1 MVHKKQRERPALGRQ
16 DRLLLYGTVA
26 TTGAA
31 VMMLELLGT
40 RIIGPFYGVSLYVW
54 SSLISVAL
62 IALSLGY
69 YLGGVVADRETAF
82 RLSYAI
88 ALAGLTAAAIPFIS
102 RPILLWT
109 NGLGMRGGAFASA
122 LLLFTA
128 PLTLLGMVGPQVIK
142 MATLRREDVG
152 MAAGSI
158 FAISTVGSVVGTLLL
173 GFYLLP
179 ALGSRVILYGV
190 SAALV
195 LLAAVVALY
204 ERRLGFNAL
213 GKVALIGIATGVGL
227 WLKIGEA
234 SPAERDYRLV
244 YEAESHY
251 GWVRVIDDRARRVRW
266 MLSDAS
272 VISALRLDTKGTV
285 LGYQKIIATLPHL
298 RPAGKDAL
306 LVGLGGGH
314 IATALAEQDVAV
326 DAVEID
332 PVVAQAARDFF
343 LYKPS
348 GVLLVGDARYE
359 IRNLDKRYDFI
370 IHDCFTGGAVPS
382 HLLSVEMFR
391 DLDRLL
397 KADGLLA
404 LNFVGFSQAPASA
417 AIEAVYRTLG
427 EIFPHRQVMV
437 TLPGE
442 NFNDFIVLAA
452 HQPIS
457 FDIPPE
463 ILAPDG
469 ETPLYA
475 WLAAHEQTVAEGG
488 ALITDDFN
496 PLERLQVA
504 KAEYYREI
512 LLERMGPMLL
522 VF

>member
-179 ALGSRVILYGV
+179 ELGSRAVLYGV
-190 SAALV
+190 SAVLC
-195 LLAAVVALY
+195 LLAVIVAFY
-204 ERRLGFNAL
+204 ERRLGLDAL
-213 GKVALIGIATGVGL
+213 GKVVIIGLVTGAGL
-227 WLKIGEA
+227 
-234 SPAERDYRLV
+234 
-244 YEAESHY
+244 
-251 GWVRVIDDRARRVRW
+251 
-266 MLSDAS
+266 
-272 VISALRLDTKGTV
+272 
-285 LGYQKIIATLPHL
+285 
-298 RPAGKDAL
+298 
-306 LVGLGGGH
+306 
-314 IATALAEQDVAV
+314 
-326 DAVEID
+326 
-332 PVVAQAARDFF
+332 
-343 LYKPS
+343 
-348 GVLLVGDARYE
+348 
-359 IRNLDKRYDFI
+359 
-370 IHDCFTGGAVPS
+370 
-382 HLLSVEMFR
+382 
-391 DLDRLL
+391 
-397 KADGLLA
+397 
-404 LNFVGFSQAPASA
+404 
-417 AIEAVYRTLG
+417 
-427 EIFPHRQVMV
+427 
-437 TLPGE
+437 
-442 NFNDFIVLAA
+442 
-452 HQPIS
+452 
-457 FDIPPE
+457 
-463 ILAPDG
+463 
-469 ETPLYA
+469 
-475 WLAAHEQTVAEGG
+475 
-488 ALITDDFN
+488 
-496 PLERLQVA
+496 
-504 KAEYYREI
+504 
-512 LLERMGPMLL
+512 
-522 VF
+522 